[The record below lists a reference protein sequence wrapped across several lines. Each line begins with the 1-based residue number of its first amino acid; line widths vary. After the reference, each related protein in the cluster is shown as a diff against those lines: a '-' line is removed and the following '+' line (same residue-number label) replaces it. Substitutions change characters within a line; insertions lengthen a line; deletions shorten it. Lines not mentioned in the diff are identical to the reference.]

1 MYHSRDADLPK
12 PKPET
17 LIEEINVV
25 LLTSLRKDIT
35 APSKLQK
42 KKKAFPFSERD
53 KTCSSEDMQHNTLVK
68 ALQLQDV
75 PQVLTL

>member
-35 APSKLQK
+35 APLK
-42 KKKAFPFSERD
+42 KKKPSP
-53 KTCSSEDMQHNTLVK
+53 LVK
-68 ALQLQDV
+68 EIRRAPLKICST
-75 PQVLTL
+75 TLW

>member
-35 APSKLQK
+35 APLK

>member
-1 MYHSRDADLPK
+1 MYHSRDAGLPK

-35 APSKLQK
+35 APSKLQNK
-42 KKKAFPFSERD
+42 KIKKNPSP
-53 KTCSSEDMQHNTLVK
+53 LVK
-68 ALQLQDV
+68 EIRRTPLKICST
-75 PQVLTL
+75 TLW

>member
-42 KKKAFPFSERD
+42 KKKKPSP
-53 KTCSSEDMQHNTLVK
+53 LVK
-68 ALQLQDV
+68 EIRRAPLKICST
-75 PQVLTL
+75 TLW

>member
-35 APSKLQK
+35 TPSKLPK
-42 KKKAFPFSERD
+42 KKPSP
-53 KTCSSEDMQHNTLVK
+53 LVK
-68 ALQLQDV
+68 EIRRAPLKICST
-75 PQVLTL
+75 TLW

>member
-42 KKKAFPFSERD
+42 KKAFPFMKEIRRAPL
-53 KTCSSEDMQHNTLVK
+53 KICSTTLW
-68 ALQLQDV
+68 
-75 PQVLTL
+75 

>member
-42 KKKAFPFSERD
+42 KKKPSP
-53 KTCSSEDMQHNTLVK
+53 LVK
-68 ALQLQDV
+68 EIRRAPLKICST
-75 PQVLTL
+75 TLW

>member
-25 LLTSLRKDIT
+25 LPTSLRKDIT
-35 APSKLQK
+35 APSKLQ

>member
-25 LLTSLRKDIT
+25 LLTSLRKDIP
-35 APSKLQK
+35 APSKLPNK
-42 KKKAFPFSERD
+42 KKKNLP
-53 KTCSSEDMQHNTLVK
+53 L
-68 ALQLQDV
+68 
-75 PQVLTL
+75 